1 VHAVRAVEHAETGRF
16 TISAGAMRGWAVTVL
31 DLVFPALCPVCSVS
45 LGAGRRDPLCGTCWE
60 AIDRLAP
67 PWCPRCGLP
76 QDPASKSTVPSPHSD
91 LERNAPVCKGFT
103 QRPCRACITMAPS
116 YDYARAAGRYQ
127 GPLRDALLALK
138 FRGVRALARP
148 LADLVLAECAAAL
161 SADVEALVPV
171 PLARARERERGF
183 NQARLVADRLGP
195 RLGVPVR
202 ARWLARARDTV
213 PQTDLSASARRAN
226 VAGAFVASSSAS
238 GRHIVVI
245 DDVLTTGATVAECA
259 RALRAAGAAR
269 VGVVTVARV
278 L

>member
-1 VHAVRAVEHAETGRF
+1 
-16 TISAGAMRGWAVTVL
+16 MRGWAVAAL
-31 DLVFPALCPVCSVS
+31 DLVFPALCPLCDAR
-45 LGAGRRDPLCGTCWE
+45 LGAGRRDPLCGSCWE
-60 AIDRLAP
+60 AIDRLGP

-76 QDPASKSTVPSPHSD
+76 QDPAAGSAASTSRDDLARTTPPSSGSAH
-91 LERNAPVCKGFT
+91 G
-103 QRPCRACITMAPS
+103 PCRACIMAAPS
-116 YDYARAAGRYQ
+116 YDYALAAGRYQ
-127 GPLRDALLALK
+127 GPLRDAVLALK

-148 LADLVLAECAAAL
+148 LAELVLAECAAAV
-161 SADVEALVPV
+161 SADVDVLVPV
-171 PLARARERERGF
+171 PLARTRERERGF
-183 NQARLVADRLGP
+183 NQARLVADRLSP

-202 ARWLARARDTV
+202 AGWLARARETA

-226 VAGAFVASSSAS
+226 VAGAFVASRAAS
-238 GRHIVVI
+238 GRHIVVV